1 MSIFPAHILLATDG
15 SPHADLAAG
24 VAVDLAQSTDSR
36 LHVVAVGR
44 TFPAAVYDEY
54 AETRRE
60 DLRRE
65 AQEILDEQ
73 VRKIEESGGTVAVA
87 HLKLDEQRDEAIVHL
102 AEDIDA
108 GMIVIGS
115 RGFGG
120 MRRALMGNVA
130 DSVVR
135 HAHCPVL
142 VVRPQAAPAGRFS
155 ALRPSASACQ
165 HGASRLVSAFRP
177 SAFACQQR
185 FALRAHFQLSF
196 RPRAASCNGPLPLAV
211 GL

>member
-1 MSIFPAHILLATDG
+1 MSIFPTHLLLATDG
-15 SPHADLAAG
+15 SLHADLAAE
-24 VAVDLAQSTDSR
+24 VAVDLAQSTGSR

-65 AQEILDEQ
+65 AQEILDRQ
-73 VRKIEESGGTVAVA
+73 VAKIEEAGGKVAIA
-87 HLKLDEQRDEAIVHL
+87 HLKMDEQRDEAIVHL
-102 AEDIDA
+102 AEEIDA

-142 VVRPQAAPAGRFS
+142 VVRPTGGTS
-155 ALRPSASACQ
+155 RP
-165 HGASRLVSAFRP
+165 F
-177 SAFACQQR
+177 
-185 FALRAHFQLSF
+185 
-196 RPRAASCNGPLPLAV
+196 
-211 GL
+211 